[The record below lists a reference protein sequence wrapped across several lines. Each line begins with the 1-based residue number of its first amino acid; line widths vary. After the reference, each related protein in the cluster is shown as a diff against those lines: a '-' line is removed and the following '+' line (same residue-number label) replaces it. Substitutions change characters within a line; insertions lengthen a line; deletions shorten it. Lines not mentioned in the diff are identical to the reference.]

1 MMPYPINN
9 NSLLLKIVTVIIKC
23 IGYNGFSV
31 SEKPFLASVCWNPCQ

>member
-9 NSLLLKIVTVIIKC
+9 NSLLLKIITVIIKY

-31 SEKPFLASVCWNPCQ
+31 SEKLFLASVCWNPCQ